1 VWGIDGGWRWLPR
14 RLGVTARGGG
24 FAGQH
29 VTPGVALG
37 SREASGV
44 VGRRRARAGAR
55 AQGGGGNGGARRGA
69 AVAWDGARRGR
80 MTGFK

>member
-1 VWGIDGGWRWLPR
+1 
-14 RLGVTARGGG
+14 
-24 FAGQH
+24 